1 LVHNNITMTGV
12 VEELA
17 TNADDGGGNADEV
30 HGLDTSKDI

>member
-1 LVHNNITMTGV
+1 MTGV

-17 TNADDGGGNADEV
+17 TNADGGGNADEV